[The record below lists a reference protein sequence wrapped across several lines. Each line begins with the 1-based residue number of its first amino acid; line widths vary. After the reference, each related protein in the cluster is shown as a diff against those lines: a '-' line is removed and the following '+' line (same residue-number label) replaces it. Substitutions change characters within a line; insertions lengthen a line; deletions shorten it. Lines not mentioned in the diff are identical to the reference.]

1 MDAQHSSKPPAW
13 LIVGGKTRLAMSLFE
28 AASASGHETFVVYA
42 STDEHAALQ
51 ALYPASALLEASQ
64 RMEGRSLCIFVCAFG
79 LAHPGKPD
87 PQRHSERLLQD
98 AALLFALVRTHAGG
112 VHVLLVSTVVALA
125 PPRDRCY
132 YAGFKNL
139 AESVVAAQ
147 LQGVEGAMLSVFY
160 PGRLVERRS
169 GSGPTG
175 LLATPYRALARQM
188 VDAARG
194 SSDVNRIVGI
204 DARLWLMVNAIR
216 MILQSIIPSFGKMNL
231 HSRDGLPRSRRLK
244 NS

>member
-1 MDAQHSSKPPAW
+1 MDAQHSSKPAAW

-28 AASASGHETFVVYA
+28 AASASGRDTFVVYA
-42 STDEHAALQ
+42 NADEHAALL

-64 RMEGRSLCIFVCAFG
+64 RIEGRSLCVFVCAFG
-79 LAHPGKPD
+79 LAHPEKPD
-87 PQRHSERLLQD
+87 PQRHSERLLHD

-112 VHVLLVSTVVALA
+112 VHVLLVSTVIALA

-147 LQGVEGAMLSVFY
+147 LQGLAGAMLSVFY

-169 GSGPTG
+169 RSGPAG
-175 LLATPYRALARQM
+175 VLSTPYRTLVRQM
-188 VDAARG
+188 VAAARG
-194 SSDVNRIVGI
+194 CSEVNRIVGI
-204 DARLWLMVNAIR
+204 DARLWLMANAIR
-216 MILQSIIPSFGKMNL
+216 MLLRSMGLSVGTLDL
-231 HSRDGLPRSRRLK
+231 HSRDGISRS
-244 NS
+244 